1 MPIITI
7 IYAVLLIALGSVAY
21 FGSGGA
27 SITALIPSFFGA
39 VFLSLGVAGV
49 KGGSVRKHAMHGAA
63 GLALLALFGTFGGV
77 VAVLKMIGGTEP
89 ERAAAAVTQAVMFAM
104 TIAYLVFSIRSFI
117 QARRARKAA

>member
-1 MPIITI
+1 MPIVTI

-27 SITALIPSFFGA
+27 SITALILSFFGA